1 MTPLSAAEM
10 ALDAASRAIISAA
23 RAHRSALRRG
33 DMLAAD
39 TAEGLMDHA
48 ITLRDRA
55 LEQIA
60 AGRNTP
66 IANPGDR

>member
-1 MTPLSAAEM
+1 
-10 ALDAASRAIISAA
+10 
-23 RAHRSALRRG
+23 
-33 DMLAAD
+33 
-39 TAEGLMDHA
+39 MDHA

-66 IANPGDR
+66 TANPGDH